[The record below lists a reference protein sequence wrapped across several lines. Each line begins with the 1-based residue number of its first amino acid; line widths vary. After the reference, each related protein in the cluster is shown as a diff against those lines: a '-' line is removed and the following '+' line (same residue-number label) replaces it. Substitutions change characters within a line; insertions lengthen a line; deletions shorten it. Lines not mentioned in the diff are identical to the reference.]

1 MVSTWRF
8 WSAKEINLSRSHPFQ
23 LLLVLALV
31 AYILVRFSNVST
43 VCIALVYM
51 FSGIWAR
58 AAYGWQ
64 RRRRRRPAAMP
75 APGAPAKPEPL
86 GPKFSEENL
95 SCNRPSAPITPR

>member
-8 WSAKEINLSRSHPFQ
+8 WSAKEINLSRSHPFR

-31 AYILVRFSNVST
+31 AYILFRFSNVT
-43 VCIALVYM
+43 LFMVALVYM

-64 RRRRRRPAAMP
+64 RRRRRRQQATLGH
-75 APGAPAKPEPL
+75 GAPAEPEPL
-86 GPKFSEENL
+86 GPKFSE
-95 SCNRPSAPITPR
+95 